1 MELTMTGGARTS
13 SILTIASAAA
23 VAATVGT
30 ASAAPYS
37 SRNKADATGAAETPY
52 PSRKVQTRHAGTVEL
67 APPDEFYF
75 ATGAWL
81 PRIKSGR

>member
-1 MELTMTGGARTS
+1 MTGRARTS
-13 SILTIASAAA
+13 SLFTLALAAGL
-23 VAATVGT
+23 AATIGT

-37 SRNKADATGAAETPY
+37 SRNKAEAIGAAETPY
-52 PSRKVQTRHAGTVEL
+52 PPRKVQTRNTGTVEL
-67 APPDEFYF
+67 APPDDLYF